1 MLSDLP
7 PYASKKSKKNSIS
20 LDCKSY
26 KSGMLEEEEEGRGRK
41 YQEEEEV
48 EWKISLLQLVQTENL
63 LLPRPHFIYEK
74 KTERERQRLT
84 YRRRR
89 T

>member
-1 MLSDLP
+1 MLEEEEQED
-7 PYASKKSKKNSIS
+7 
-20 LDCKSY
+20 
-26 KSGMLEEEEEGRGRK
+26 EEEEEGRK
-41 YQEEEEV
+41 YEEQEEV

-74 KTERERQRLT
+74 ARQRLT
-84 YRRRR
+84 YSRRH

>member
-26 KSGMLEEEEEGRGRK
+26 KSGMLEEEEEGRR
-41 YQEEEEV
+41 
-48 EWKISLLQLVQTENL
+48 
-63 LLPRPHFIYEK
+63 EK
-74 KTERERQRLT
+74 VS
-84 YRRRR
+84 RRRR
-89 T
+89 SRMEN